1 MDNKSAPMLR
11 ARRLVESHIAAY
23 GMVPHPDKL
32 KEAIATAE
40 DRRYMLLL
48 TAFSE
53 LQAAAQKVADETDR
67 IHDNEPWPV
76 KYRAPYGAIVE
87 LRQLLAK
94 QYGLR
99 G

>member
-1 MDNKSAPMLR
+1 MTTT
-11 ARRLVESHIAAY
+11 
-23 GMVPHPDKL
+23 PDK
-32 KEAIATAE
+32 
-40 DRRYMLLL
+40 RYARLMS
-48 TAFSE
+48 AFAE
-53 LQAAAQKVADETDR
+53 LQAAAQKVVDETDR
-67 IHDNEPWPV
+67 IHDSEPWPT

>member
-1 MDNKSAPMLR
+1 MTTT
-11 ARRLVESHIAAY
+11 
-23 GMVPHPDKL
+23 PDK
-32 KEAIATAE
+32 
-40 DRRYMLLL
+40 RYARLMS
-48 TAFSE
+48 AFAE
-53 LQAAAQKVADETDR
+53 LQSAAQKVVDETDR
-67 IHDNEPWPV
+67 IHDSEPWPV

>member
-1 MDNKSAPMLR
+1 MTTT
-11 ARRLVESHIAAY
+11 
-23 GMVPHPDKL
+23 PDK
-32 KEAIATAE
+32 
-40 DRRYMLLL
+40 RYARLMS
-48 TAFSE
+48 AFAE
-53 LQAAAQKVADETDR
+53 LQAAAQKVVDETDR
-67 IHDNEPWPV
+67 IHASEPWPV